1 MKRAF
6 TAMLSVA
13 LLLGVVAVP
22 ATAGPVVCDK
32 KAMKTILNLSYGVFR
47 TPYVRCQFR
56 LFVPA
61 GRQATYFDLPKTWT
75 EAEYFHG
82 GIFQWVTPEEAA
94 ELGWDR
100 DDITSWFAQREQHLF
115 WGDENR
121 PASQVELTLSRG
133 PIIEVTEALSIEWGQ
148 PVGTFIQET
157 YFDFPPQAPGT
168 YEWRYTF
175 YDETLNWRFSTVSHI
190 TITPT

>member
-1 MKRAF
+1 MKRVL

-32 KAMKTILNLSYGVFR
+32 KAMKTILDLSYGVFR
-47 TPYVRCQFR
+47 SPYVACQFR

-61 GRQATYFDLPKTWT
+61 GRQAAVLSPPAW
-75 EAEYFHG
+75 AENDYFHG
-82 GIFQWVTPEEAA
+82 GIFLWVTPEEAA
-94 ELGWDR
+94 RLGWDQA
-100 DDITSWFAQREQHLF
+100 DITSWFAQIDHHLF
-115 WGDENR
+115 WGDEN
-121 PASQVELTLSRG
+121 PASQVELTLRRG
-133 PIIEVTEALSIEWGQ
+133 PIIEVTEAQSLEWGH
-148 PVGTFIQET
+148 PAGTLLQET

-168 YEWRYTF
+168 YTWRYTSD
-175 YDETLNWRFSTVSHI
+175 DETLNRRFSTVSHI